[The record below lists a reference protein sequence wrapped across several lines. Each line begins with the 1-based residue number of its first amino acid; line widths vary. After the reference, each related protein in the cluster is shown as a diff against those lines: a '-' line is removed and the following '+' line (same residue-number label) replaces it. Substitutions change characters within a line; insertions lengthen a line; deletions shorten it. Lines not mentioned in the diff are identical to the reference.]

1 MKRVI
6 RKFDDFLKSKK
17 VNEDIEPMMTPDTIE
32 QESEEGFEGTEDVE
46 DDDTSNLVDSEED
59 VMINSDEEEE
69 EEEESGEYQGTVLM
83 KQLADMLGTEV
94 TNNEI
99 DYNGQKIHY
108 YSETEMFHIG
118 KNKFQTPQEV
128 VEFVQGKEEVV
139 ESKRFNKR
147 PRHNHRKK

>member
-32 QESEEGFEGTEDVE
+32 QENEEGFESTEDIE
-46 DDDTSNLVDSEED
+46 DEDTSNLVDSEED
-59 VMINSDEEEE
+59 VKISGEE

-83 KQLADMLGTEV
+83 KQLAEMLGTEV

-118 KNKFQTPQEV
+118 KNKFETPQEV
-128 VEFVQGKEEVV
+128 VEFLQGKEEVV
-139 ESKRFNKR
+139 ESKRFAKR
-147 PRHNHRKK
+147 HRHTHKRK